1 MAARI
6 VSHVPRTT
14 MTTCVLLAAA
24 ALLLAHLPALAQ
36 AWRVD
41 AWTSRAGLPSD
52 SLNMVLPLHDGH
64 LLVTSFYERPT
75 LFDGYGFQP
84 LRVEGADRE
93 LLRGASVAAQ
103 TSDGALWF
111 GTRERGLVRVGPDSI
126 SSAVVLVPQ
135 TTAVDVRTLTLGHAG
150 ALLVGTAQGLF
161 VIDDPLGARSVRP
174 PVTEHERL
182 PVSALLEDRSG
193 RLWIGTE
200 HGLYWRQAGH
210 SERIDQPRLD
220 TYIWSLHQ
228 DVHGTL
234 WVGTRGNGLARLD
247 ASGWHYHDRSNGF
260 PNDVARQVIDDGNG
274 GVWAAT
280 SGGGLAHLV
289 DGSVRTIVNSSNGL
303 QGDTFYWLHLDRV
316 GAVWAAGPGTGLNR
330 IRPSAFWRWEA
341 ADGLASAFIWTLH
354 QDRSGR
360 IWAGSNAG
368 ISWRDGVTVRVIGA
382 AGPGY
387 RAVTRSLLER
397 DNGDMLVATEGGL
410 FAFADGRFRLLEGTA
425 DLQVWSLNRDAQG
438 QIWAGGDQL
447 WRLDG
452 DRAEAVEPPP
462 LAPADRIVAIYPDNG
477 GLILLSGRSGL
488 WRRAQGKY
496 QQLLGAEGGLLR
508 SMWIDPDGRR
518 WLAGARVG
526 WLDDGGQL
534 HPLAAFQRTYGRGFH
549 ALLPDNQ
556 GGLWIPS
563 NVGLFRFSVAD
574 LRQHAAGLIDEPVA
588 QRFDLADGLTST
600 EFNGGGQSPAI
611 AVRDGSLWFAT
622 TNGVSRV
629 DPAGLD
635 QRRASLNP
643 VITGIESDDGWSTP
657 ERARVLP
664 AGTRRVGI
672 RYTALPAAVGGDA
685 EFAYRLLPVLT
696 DWVDVGDDRSA
707 LFPALGAGR
716 HRFELRAILPGSGAP
731 PAITAHEFIIEPRLL
746 ERQGV
751 RAGLVLTLLL
761 ALSALPIAHIRAL
774 RRQRQRLLD
783 EVAEKTLALER
794 LASTDALTGLANR
807 RVFDAVLGR
816 ALASGGRPAL
826 LLFDVDHFKRYN
838 DALGHQAGDQC
849 LSSIGD
855 LLMRVVRH
863 EDDLAARLGGE
874 EFALLLQNSDSG
886 IAGALAERLRAQLR
900 ERRLEHPDSPVSAH
914 VTVSIGY
921 ACALAGESAE
931 SLYRRA
937 DVALYQAKSAGRDRA
952 VGQE

>member
-1 MAARI
+1 MRKRAQW
-6 VSHVPRTT
+6 
-14 MTTCVLLAAA
+14 LA
-24 ALLLAHLPALAQ
+24 ALLLALAGTLAHSQ

-52 SLNMVLPLHDGH
+52 SLNMVLPLRDGH

-84 LRVEGADRE
+84 LRLEGTDTE

-103 TSDGALWF
+103 TSDDALWF
-111 GTRERGLVRVGPDSI
+111 GTRERGLVRVGSDSI
-126 SSAVVLVPQ
+126 ARAVVLLPQ
-135 TTAVDVRTLTLGHAG
+135 TAAIDVRALALGRAG

-161 VIDDPLGARSVRP
+161 QIDDAAGARQVRAP
-174 PVTEHERL
+174 ATEHERL
-182 PVSALLEDRSG
+182 SVSALLEDRSG
-193 RLWIGTE
+193 RLWIGTDR
-200 HGLYWRQAGH
+200 GLYWRQAGR
-210 SERIDQPRLD
+210 SERVAESRLD
-220 TYIWSLHQ
+220 TYIWSIHQ
-228 DVHGTL
+228 DVHGAL

-247 ASGWHYHDRSNGF
+247 ASGWRYYDRRSGF
-260 PNDVARQVIDDGNG
+260 PNDVVRQVIDDGSG

-289 DGSVRTIVNSSNGL
+289 GGEVDTVVNSANGL
-303 QGDTFYWLHLDRV
+303 QGDSFYWLHLDDV

-330 IRPSAFWRWEA
+330 VRPSAFWRWES

-360 IWAGSNAG
+360 IWVGSNAG
-368 ISWRDGVTVRVIGA
+368 ISWRDDTGAHVVGA

-387 RAVTRSLLER
+387 QAVTRGLLEQ
-397 DNGDMLVATEGGL
+397 DDGDMLVATEGGL
-410 FAFADGRFRLLEGTA
+410 FNLADGKFRLIDGTSES
-425 DLQVWSLNRDAQG
+425 QVWCLNRDAQG
-438 QIWAGGDQL
+438 QIWAGGDRL
-447 WRLDG
+447 WRVTG
-452 DRAEAVEPPP
+452 ERAESLDPPAAATP
-462 LAPADRIVAIYPDNG
+462 DRIVALYPDQDD
-477 GLILLSGRSGL
+477 LILLTQRGGV
-488 WRRAQGKY
+488 WRRSEGAY
-496 QQLLGAEGGLLR
+496 QQLVGPDIGSLR
-508 SMWIDPDGRR
+508 ALWVDPDGRR

-526 WLDDGGQL
+526 WLGEDGSF
-534 HPLAAFQRTYGRGFH
+534 HPLEAFQRAYGRGFH

-556 GGLWIPS
+556 GGLWVPS

-574 LRQHAAGLIDEPVA
+574 LRLHAAGRAAEPVA

-611 AVRDGSLWFAT
+611 AARDGKLWFAT

-629 DPAGLD
+629 DPASLD
-635 QRRASLNP
+635 QRRAALNP
-643 VITGIESDDGWSTP
+643 VITGIESDDGWSPP

-664 AGTRRVGI
+664 PGTRRVGI

-685 EFAYRLLPVLT
+685 SFAYRLLPSFS
-696 DWVDVGDDRSA
+696 DWVEVGDNRSA
-707 LFPALGAGR
+707 LFPALGPGNY
-716 HRFELRAILPGSGAP
+716 RFEVRAILPGTGAAP
-731 PAITAHEFIIEPRLL
+731 VIATHAFAIEPRLL

-751 RAGLVLTLLL
+751 RLGLLLALLL

-774 RRQRQRLLD
+774 RRQRERLLD

-807 RVFDAVLGR
+807 RVFDACLAR
-816 ALASGGRPAL
+816 ALASDGRPAL

-849 LSSIGD
+849 LSSIGAM
-855 LLMRVVRH
+855 LVHLVRH
-863 EDDLAARLGGE
+863 ENDLAARLGGE
-874 EFALLLQNSDSG
+874 EFALLLQNADS
-886 IAGALAERLRAQLR
+886 AVAAALAGRVRSQLR
-900 ERRLEHPDSPVSAH
+900 DRAIAHPDSPVSEQ

-921 ACALAGESAE
+921 ACAFPGESAE
-931 SLYRRA
+931 ALYRRA
-937 DVALYQAKSAGRDRA
+937 DQAMYQAKGAGRDRS
-952 VGQE
+952 VGEQP